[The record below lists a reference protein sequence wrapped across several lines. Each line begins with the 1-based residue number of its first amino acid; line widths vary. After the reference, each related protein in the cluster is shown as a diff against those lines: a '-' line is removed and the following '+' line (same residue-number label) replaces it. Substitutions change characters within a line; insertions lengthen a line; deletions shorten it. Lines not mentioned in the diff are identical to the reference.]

1 MLVQFLSAGGR
12 KVACSSG
19 LSTKRPGP
27 APHFLISLAAAG
39 AFIFGG
45 IASAAPQ
52 PPSTAV
58 HKPGRSAGTAP
69 AAQVPESA
77 GNVAHVLAATT
88 QFFKRGFHSNR
99 HGALVLGSLRSTRDA
114 GLTSYFL
121 EISKA
126 KDPMLQLTGILDA
139 NYVSGNPKILNMRHF
154 FSIPLPTLL
163 TASLAMLIQYGNI
176 TTGQLQ
182 IILKIAP
189 QPAQRLLAAAA
200 LVTRKL
206 DNQALPVLTSLL
218 ASADPSVRYY
228 AAMTILETDD
238 AGAKA
243 KALAV
248 LARLAAT
255 HSPDLQHIKR
265 ALLARAAVKDIQAAI
280 PWLSQIA
287 GDKKATNGTQRR
299 AVTALLYMHAPG
311 AGPRLEHLIA
321 DSQGTI
327 DRIVLGLLAI
337 EYGAQVSPASL
348 RVLLKTH
355 SPLQRDI
362 ARAGLLAAYHKDPL
376 PEILHLV
383 HQGQPLFLNWV
394 YGYCRN
400 PANHHR
406 LRLLSALVHYATVVD
421 GQRDVDYLR
430 AQAAAKRM
438 ANMDSPTARRLLAGF
453 LQSVNHGV
461 VEAALGG
468 MMQSKKMNFGPL
480 VAPVW
485 PRLRKSHDHQIREY
499 AAIVLA
505 RAGLKIAMPELR
517 NIVLYNDRRTD
528 GFRAVAGWYY
538 LKLAG
543 RTRQLLHAVAA
554 GTPAK

>member
-1 MLVQFLSAGGR
+1 MLLQLLSTDGR

-19 LSTKRPGP
+19 PTANRHRPALRFFTPLGGLC
-27 APHFLISLAAAG
+27 ALFISG
-39 AFIFGG
+39 VT
-45 IASAAPQ
+45 SAAPQ
-52 PPSTAV
+52 PAANPAAAPAMAT
-58 HKPGRSAGTAP
+58 GTAP

-77 GNVAHVLAATT
+77 ENTAHVLTATT
-88 QFFKRGFHSNR
+88 RFFLRGFNSNR
-99 HGALVLGSLRSTRDA
+99 HGALVLGSLRSTHDA
-114 GLTSYFL
+114 ALTPYFL
-121 EISKA
+121 QVSRA

-139 NYVSGNPKILNMRHF
+139 NYVSGNPKILHMRHF
-154 FSIPLPTLL
+154 FSIPLPSLL

-176 TTGQLQ
+176 TTAQLQ
-182 IILKIAP
+182 TILKIAP

-206 DNQALPVLTSLL
+206 GRQAIPELITLL

-228 AAMTILETDD
+228 AAMTILETND
-238 AGAKA
+238 AAAKA
-243 KALAV
+243 KAIAV

-265 ALLARAAVKDIQAAI
+265 ALLARAAVKDIKAAI
-280 PWLSQIA
+280 PWLSHIA
-287 GDKKATNGTQRR
+287 SDKKATSGTQRR

-311 AGPRLEHLIA
+311 AGLRLEHLIA
-321 DSQGTI
+321 AAQGTI
-327 DRIVLGLLAI
+327 DRLELGLLAI
-337 EYGAQVSPASL
+337 EYGSQVTPASL
-348 RVLLKTH
+348 RGLLKTH

-362 ARAGLLAAYHKDPL
+362 ARAALMAAYHKDPL
-376 PEILHLV
+376 PGILHLV

-406 LRLLSALVHYATVVD
+406 LRLLTALVHYATVVD
-421 GQRDVDYLR
+421 SQRDVDYLR
-430 AQAAAKRM
+430 AEAAAKRI
-438 ANMDSPTARRLLAGF
+438 ANMDTPAARRLLTGF
-453 LQSVNHGV
+453 LLSVNRGV

-468 MMQSKKMNFGPL
+468 MMQSRQNDFGPL
-480 VAPVW
+480 IAPVW
-485 PRLRKSHDHQIREY
+485 PELQKNHDHQIRQY

-505 RAGLKIAMPELR
+505 RAGLKTAMPELR

-543 RTRQLLHAVAA
+543 KSEDLLHNVAA
-554 GTPAK
+554 GTPLK

>member
-1 MLVQFLSAGGR
+1 MRVQLLFTGGR

-19 LSTKRPGP
+19 LSKKWHRP
-27 APHFLISLAAAG
+27 APQFLISMAAAG
-39 AFIFGG
+39 AFIVSGMATAASPAPSTSVNEPALAAG
-45 IASAAPQ
+45 TISAAE
-52 PPSTAV
+52 A
-58 HKPGRSAGTAP
+58 
-69 AAQVPESA
+69 PESA
-77 GNVAHVLAATT
+77 ANTAQVLAATAR
-88 QFFKRGFHSNR
+88 FFRRGFDSNR
-99 HGALVLGSLRSTRDA
+99 HGALVLGSLRSTHDA
-114 GLTSYFL
+114 ALTPYFL
-121 EISKA
+121 QISRA

-139 NYVSGNPKILNMRHF
+139 NYVSGNPKVLNMRHF

-176 TTGQLQ
+176 TTRQLQ
-182 IILKIAP
+182 TILKIAP
-189 QPAQRLLAAAA
+189 QPSQRLLAAAA

-206 DNQALPVLTSLL
+206 DNLALPELTSLL

-238 AGAKA
+238 AGAVTKA
-243 KALAV
+243 MAV
-248 LARLAAT
+248 LGRLAAT

-265 ALLARAAVKDIQAAI
+265 ALLARAAVKDIKAAI
-280 PWLSQIA
+280 PWVSRIA
-287 GDKKATNGTQRR
+287 EDKKATGGTRR
-299 AVTALLYMHAPG
+299 GAVTALLYMHAPG
-311 AGPRLEHLIA
+311 AGRRLEHLIA
-321 DSQGTI
+321 ESHNTI
-327 DRIVLGLLAI
+327 DRIELGLLAI
-337 EYGAQVSPASL
+337 EYGQQVSPASI
-348 RVLLKTH
+348 RKLLKTH

-400 PANHHR
+400 PANPHR
-406 LRLLSALVHYATVVD
+406 LRLLTALVHYATVVD
-421 GQRDVDYLR
+421 SQRDVDYLR
-430 AQAAAKRM
+430 AEAAAKRI
-438 ANMDSPTARRLLAGF
+438 ANMDSPAARRLLAGF

-468 MMQSKKMNFGPL
+468 MMQSRKMNFGPL
-480 VAPVW
+480 VAPIW
-485 PRLRKSHDHQIREY
+485 PQLRKSHDHQIRQY
-499 AAIVLA
+499 AAIVLS
-505 RAGLKIAMPELR
+505 RAGLKMAMPELR

-543 RTRQLLHAVAA
+543 QTRRLLHEVAA